1 MTHPTPCTHGSCSLR
16 RRALLRL
23 CAAGAGG
30 LLPITSVAQPRTDIV
45 QPANPGPQAFMAR
58 AFELRERA
66 IRLGDQPYGAVVVRN
81 GRIVGEAASAV
92 VVANDPTAHAEM
104 EAIRD
109 AARRLKTRDLS
120 GCELYGTSRAC
131 PMCESAAYW
140 ARIARLRYGE
150 TITDGGAPR

>member
-1 MTHPTPCTHGSCSLR
+1 VPARPNLTL
-16 RRALLRL
+16 AVKRL
-23 CAAGAGG
+23 
-30 LLPITSVAQPRTDIV
+30 
-45 QPANPGPQAFMAR
+45 
-58 AFELRERA
+58 
-66 IRLGDQPYGAVVVRN
+66 
-81 GRIVGEAASAV
+81 
-92 VVANDPTAHAEM
+92 
-104 EAIRD
+104 IRD